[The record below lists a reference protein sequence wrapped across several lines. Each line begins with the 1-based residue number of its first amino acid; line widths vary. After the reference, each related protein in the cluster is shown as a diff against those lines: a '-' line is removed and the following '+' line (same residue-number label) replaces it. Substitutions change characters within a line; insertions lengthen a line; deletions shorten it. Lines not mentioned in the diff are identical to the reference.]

1 MPFAPFAPPLP
12 RPLPLHVKVREGVK
26 ATAIDQAG
34 TCTALTME
42 TRLRC
47 MPIGLVCARRR
58 QRSGS
63 RLTDGDVGDVF
74 ASVLSG

>member
-42 TRLRC
+42 TQTQVHAH
-47 MPIGLVCARRR
+47 P
-58 QRSGS
+58 GS
-63 RLTDGDVGDVF
+63 YVHGADSAAVPV
-74 ASVLSG
+74 